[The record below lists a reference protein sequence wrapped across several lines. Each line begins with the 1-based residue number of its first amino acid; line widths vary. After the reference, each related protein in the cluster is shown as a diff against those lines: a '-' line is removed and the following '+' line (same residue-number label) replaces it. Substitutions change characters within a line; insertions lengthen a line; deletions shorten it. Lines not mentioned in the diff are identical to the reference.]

1 MRASVIIPSYN
12 AASTLPETIESIL
25 PQLTEQDEIIIVDD
39 GSTDGTENCI
49 RSYISN
55 RVRYIRQDN
64 SGGPASPRNTGIKA
78 AKGKYIFLF
87 DSDDLMLPA
96 KIETSISILERN
108 SDAGLLFTNFNTIDE
123 QGHLL
128 RHRFLDDYDFIKR
141 LKSMEEGPVYRIE
154 PPHAC
159 LQLAK
164 ENYIGTSGTVF
175 PSSILTDLGY
185 FDEKLKNGDDRDMW
199 FRITRKY
206 PSIYIDNELHL
217 YRIRLGSIS
226 SGAATKRAQS
236 KIKALEKQLENPL
249 SQEYKQD
256 IERLLS
262 RNYHDIA
269 VDAMNNNH
277 QSLAFKNVIAALR
290 HDFSK
295 NNLGLL
301 CKILMGSFFLKQAR
315 KLKSNINS

>member
-25 PQLTEQDEIIIVDD
+25 PQLTEHDEIIIVDD

-49 RSYISN
+49 RSYIGD

-96 KIETSISILERN
+96 KIETSTSILERN

-199 FRITRKY
+199 FRISKTY
-206 PSIYIDNELHL
+206 SVIYLDREFHS
-217 YRIRLGSIS
+217 YRIHGQSIS
-226 SGAATKRAQS
+226 HDNPAKRAAS
-236 KIKALEKQLENPL
+236 KILVLQKQKEKPL
-249 SQEYKQD
+249 NRKFKKN
-256 IERLLS
+256 IMKLLS
-262 RNYHDIA
+262 ENYHDIA
-269 VDAMNNNH
+269 YDQMNNDNR
-277 QSLAFKNVIAALR
+277 KAALA
-290 HDFSK
+290 SIYQALK
-295 NNLGLL
+295 NNFSYKNANLL
-301 CKILMGSFFLKQAR
+301 FRIIIGKKLLILAR
-315 KLKSNINS
+315 KMKSAFAK